1 MHLSM
6 IVAADQNNGI
16 GHRGNQ
22 PFFISND
29 LKRFKA
35 LTTGHTVLMGRK
47 TFEALPKGALPNRR
61 NIVLTRN
68 KRFNAPGVEVIH
80 ATSMLNSI
88 IGENEEVFVIG
99 GGDIYRLFLSGDSKA
114 HLVSTIHMTC
124 VHLVCEEID
133 TWFPKLN
140 ENEWVTTENQG
151 PFTDEKSGLSY
162 SYVTLKRVG

>member
-16 GHRGNQ
+16 GRDGNQ

-35 LTTGHTVLMGRK
+35 LTTGHTIVMGRK

-68 KRFNAPGVEVIH
+68 TTFHAPGVEVIH
-80 ATSMLNSI
+80 APRMLSTI
-88 IGENEEVFVIG
+88 VGENEKVFVIG
-99 GGDIYRLFLSGDSKA
+99 GGDIYRLFLPEYSKA
-114 HLVSTIHMTC
+114 SPVSTIYMTR
-124 VHLVCEEID
+124 VHQVFDGID
-133 TWFPKLN
+133 TWFPTLH
-140 ENEWVTTENQG
+140 ENEWITTEKQG

-162 SYVTLKRVG
+162 SYVTLTRVE